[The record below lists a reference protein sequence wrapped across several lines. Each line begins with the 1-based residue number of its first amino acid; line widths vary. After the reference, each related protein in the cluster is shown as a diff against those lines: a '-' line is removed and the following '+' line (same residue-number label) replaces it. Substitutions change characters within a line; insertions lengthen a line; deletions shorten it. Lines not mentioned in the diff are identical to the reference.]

1 MGPFLMYPE
10 AIADP
15 KWRRVARTAGA
26 TPGEVLAVFLALC
39 AHASTQ
45 RPRGAVDGFD
55 AEETAE
61 AFGWPPER
69 VTGIV
74 DALVP
79 QVVQEGRLRGWD
91 KRQHL
96 KTDRTNAERQR
107 RWRDR
112 RRTPER
118 KEVTPLHGVT
128 VADSVTPSN
137 GVTRGVT
144 PVTPVTLGGDYRGG
158 SFDPSLAL
166 EDQATLETPR
176 AALRASVGDVWGWI
190 ERAGI
195 PVHLGLRALK
205 SGAVR
210 GWADRGLTPQQFA
223 EAVRRA
229 RSARER
235 SGDPS
240 PINLGFLSR
249 FVDEVLAGRPER
261 STHASNSVE
270 RTDAAVESYLRGRGA

>member
-15 KWRRVARTAGA
+15 KWRRVARAAGA

-55 AEETAE
+55 ADETAE

-69 VTGIV
+69 VAGIV

-79 QVVQEGRLRGWD
+79 QVVQGGRLRGWD
-91 KRQHL
+91 KRQRA
-96 KTDRTNAERQR
+96 KIDRTAAERKRRQR
-107 RWRDR
+107 ARMRAGNG
-112 RRTPER
+112 P
-118 KEVTPLHGVT
+118 EVTQSHGVT
-128 VADSVTPSN
+128 SRDGHAESRRDSVS
-137 GVTRGVT
+137 RH
-144 PVTPVTLGGDYRGG
+144 VTLGGDIGGG

-166 EDQATLETPR
+166 VDQATLETPR

-210 GWADRGLTPQQFA
+210 GWADRGLTPLQFT

-261 STHASNSVE
+261 SAHASNSVE